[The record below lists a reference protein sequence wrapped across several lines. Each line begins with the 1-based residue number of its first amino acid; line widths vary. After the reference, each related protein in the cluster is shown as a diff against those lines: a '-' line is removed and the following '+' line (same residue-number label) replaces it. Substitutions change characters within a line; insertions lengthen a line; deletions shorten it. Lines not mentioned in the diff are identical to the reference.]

1 MNKLFKFFLT
11 SAAIAAA
18 LVGVVSCQKDY
29 APDIDSLN
37 QKVAELTQKLSD
49 LQTSISNGEIVTGV
63 TSTANGITV
72 TTNKGS
78 YNITN
83 GKDGKDGTNGK
94 DGSNGKDGTNGK
106 DGSVVTVGEN
116 GNWFIDGKDTGL
128 AAAGKNGTNGT
139 DGKNGEYY
147 VPNATTGVFDKYT
160 WNAEK
165 GAYEATPTEIKY
177 TAPGAITAVWNPET
191 NELVFKGIEG
201 KDPYTITL
209 LAEVKSLVFMPRT
222 YLVGVEAMVFDNFTF
237 VPQVLKKGT
246 KDSKREVQVADS
258 TKKIDPK
265 TGKETNEWIDVDPV
279 AVQPAVIA
287 EYHVN
292 PSNADLSFLKEGT
305 SDNLSFVVIEDA
317 EYLLPY
323 TRLAASEDFAVTP
336 IFKSYDAE
344 KGILTVEVQVTGTP
358 AGFATDEEWE
368 EYYYGDGDEPLNLL
382 SVIALNIEKADGE
395 YVTSDYA
402 TLMKNDLDDLVIA
415 FKNSFAK
422 DNLEELGKAKDAHL
436 RRADEAGEHGIAEVD
451 DEAYIDEFE
460 AWTEGEMTLDE
471 ARETCDISVK
481 YDGSIDLKKIVAAHT
496 VASNAAYE
504 LRAANDVEGDKELTQ
519 SELDRLGLT
528 WEFAVV
534 KNYRIGTEIDP
545 SLTDQAD
552 FVTLE
557 DGVFTPKVFTTSG
570 IAAVG
575 RTPIIRVALKHG
587 DDVVQYA
594 YIKVFISDKEEAP
607 FDAVYDFEDSFGFV
621 CGTADSLL
629 TTVQYMNEKIY
640 NEIKLSAKDFHTLYN
655 AFDDDFDAKIKDD
668 KGKVIPNVGTVE
680 DIVNSET
687 QGTHILKWKIT
698 ADEAWEYAGKEI
710 FHFVAYYN
718 EKSPEVKAVIKL
730 TAKVDGIQKEY
741 NVLTADYIKN
751 FWNDELT
758 ATRYNVSVPT
768 FANDSIPEN
777 CVFVNNINYSFETW
791 RKDDVDKAGKQ
802 LGVEGLIKLS
812 PVITKVDYF
821 FCQTKGHDIKAPK
834 IDGKDVEFK
843 ILKDTVLTAK
853 LKGAAAYDTIAV
865 INNSGEDILNFI
877 TLNKESDLAKALL
890 NTKQLYVNIGAKGY
904 VCGDEKKVV
913 KIKFNGEDH
922 FRADYVRPINI
933 ADTAADKYIDGV
945 NYGEK
950 GSYLRVED
958 LIAPSDWRQELDSK
972 KWLAG
977 EYGHNRQFANYP
989 FFWGFYGP
997 FEVEVDLE
1005 NVKCDLNDRVA
1016 AIPKELELKL
1026 VSYEDM
1032 KDVVTADVYKKL
1044 AKTEFGY
1051 ITYKN
1056 NGTGVAKPFNLFMNV
1071 KVFYGWGVIDVKD
1084 IKVPVSIT
1092 IEQN

>member
-1 MNKLFKFFLT
+1 MNKFFKFFLT
-11 SAAIAAA
+11 SAAIATA
-18 LVGVVSCQKDY
+18 LVGFVSCQKDY
-29 APDIDSLN
+29 APDIEDLN
-37 QKVAELTQKLSD
+37 KKVTELTSKLSD
-49 LQTSISNGEIVTGV
+49 LQTQISNGEIVTGV
-63 TSTANGITV
+63 TSTSNGITV

-78 YNITN
+78 YNLTN
-83 GKDGKDGTNGK
+83 GKDGKDG
-94 DGSNGKDGTNGK
+94 SNGTNGK
-106 DGSVVTVGEN
+106 DGKDGKDGSVVKVGEN
-116 GNWFIDGKDTGL
+116 GHWFIDNTDTGL
-128 AAAGKNGTNGT
+128 AAAGTNGK

-147 VPNATTGVFDKYT
+147 VPNAKTGVFDKYT

-165 GAYEATPTEIKY
+165 GEYEATPTEIKY
-177 TAPGAITAVWNPET
+177 TAPGAITAVWDEEN
-191 NELVFKGIEG
+191 NQLVFKGIEG
-201 KDPYTITL
+201 KDPYTIAL
-209 LAEVKSLVFMPRT
+209 LAEVKSLVFMPEK

-265 TGKETNEWIDVDPV
+265 TGKETDEWIDVDPV

-287 EYHVN
+287 TYHVN

-305 SDNLSFVVIEDA
+305 SDNLSFIVNPNA

-323 TRLAASEDFAVTP
+323 ETRLAASEDFAVTP
-336 IFKSYDAE
+336 IFKSFDAE
-344 KGILTVEVQVTGTP
+344 TGILTVEVQVTGTP
-358 AGFATDEEWE
+358 AGFATEEEWE
-368 EYYYGDGDEPLNLL
+368 EYYYGDGDEPQNLL
-382 SVIALNIEKADGE
+382 SIIALNIEKANGE

-422 DNLEELGKAKDAHL
+422 DNLEEVGKAKDAHL
-436 RRADEAGEHGIAEVD
+436 RRADEAGEHGISEID

-496 VASNAAYE
+496 VAAKLSSIIRE
-504 LRAANDVEGDKELTQ
+504 ANDVEGDKELTQ
-519 SELDRLGLT
+519 AELDRLGLT

-621 CGTADSLL
+621 CGKADSLL

-655 AFDDDFDAKIKDD
+655 KFNDDFDAKIKDD

-730 TAKVDGIQKEY
+730 VAKVDGIQKEY

-768 FANDSIPEN
+768 FANDSIPEH
-777 CVFVNNINYSFETW
+777 CVFINAINYSFETW
-791 RKDDVDKAGKQ
+791 RKDDVEVKKQ
-802 LGVEGLIKLS
+802 GATEGLIRLS

-821 FCQTKGHDIKAPK
+821 FCQTKDHDIKAPK
-834 IDGKDVEFK
+834 IDGKDVTFT
-843 ILKDTVLTAK
+843 IKDDTTLYAK
-853 LKGAAAYDTIAV
+853 VKGGKDELIAT

-877 TLNKESDLAKALL
+877 ELNKQSDLAKALL
-890 NTKQLYVNIGAKGY
+890 NTKQLYVNIGATGY
-904 VCGDEKKVV
+904 VCGDENKAV
-913 KIKFNGEDH
+913 KIKFNGQDH

-950 GSYLRVED
+950 GSYLRIED

-972 KWLAG
+972 KWVSG

-997 FEVEVDLE
+997 FKVEVDLE

-1016 AIPKELELKL
+1016 AVPKELELKL
-1026 VSYEDM
+1026 VSYADM

-1056 NGTGVAKPFNLFMNV
+1056 NGQGVAKPFNLFMNV

-1084 IKVPVSIT
+1084 IKVPVSTT
-1092 IEQN
+1092 IEQD